1 METMRWIRLV
11 LVLAVIFGAAWW
23 VWERFLV
30 SDETR
35 IRLRMKGMEQAVE
48 QGNLLRLA
56 DAIADDYSDD
66 AGMDKSSLLGAVRAF
81 RQQHDGLVIHLS
93 DVAIQ
98 VDPDHQKAQAAFVAR
113 VVSKPKEG
121 GDESE
126 LFTDRFRLFF
136 RKTGQGWQLVR
147 GESPSLKFD

>member
-1 METMRWIRLV
+1 MRWIRLV
-11 LVLAVIFGAAWW
+11 LVLVVIFGVAWW

-35 IRLRMKGMEQAVE
+35 IRLRIRGMEQAVE
-48 QGNLLRLA
+48 QGNLLRLS

-81 RQQHDGLVIHLS
+81 RQQYEGLIIHLS
-93 DVAIQ
+93 DLQIQ
-98 VDPDHQKAQAAFVAR
+98 IDPDHQKAQATFVAKA
-113 VVSKPKEG
+113 VNKPKEG
-121 GDESE
+121 GSESE

-136 RKTGQGWQLVR
+136 HETGQGWQLVR
-147 GESPSLKFD
+147 AESPPLKFD